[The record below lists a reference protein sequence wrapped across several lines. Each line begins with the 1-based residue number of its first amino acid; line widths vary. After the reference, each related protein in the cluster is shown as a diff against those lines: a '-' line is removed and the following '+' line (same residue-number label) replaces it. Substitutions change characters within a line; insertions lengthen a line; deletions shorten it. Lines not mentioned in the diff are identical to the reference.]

1 MYSKIYATENQN
13 SYPEMGLRLL
23 GFSGFAPE
31 PGAAHSPIPHC
42 VCWLEMGL
50 RIPRNWLSF
59 YDGLVHGIE
68 LRERW
73 RLGLRRAA
81 GSRVAVLKAPSRGC
95 VETPT
100 YTWRGPLVFGDWFLL
115 LLTFPYLI
123 SLTVLQMTI
132 LCRNH

>member
-1 MYSKIYATENQN
+1 MYSEIYATENQN

-42 VCWLEMGL
+42 VCWLGMGL

-81 GSRVAVLKAPSRGC
+81 GSRVSVLKAPSRGC
-95 VETPT
+95 VENSCLHVAGSVSV
-100 YTWRGPLVFGDWFLL
+100 WGLVPSFVNFSV
-115 LLTFPYLI
+115 PYLLNGFANDH
-123 SLTVLQMTI
+123 SL
-132 LCRNH
+132 